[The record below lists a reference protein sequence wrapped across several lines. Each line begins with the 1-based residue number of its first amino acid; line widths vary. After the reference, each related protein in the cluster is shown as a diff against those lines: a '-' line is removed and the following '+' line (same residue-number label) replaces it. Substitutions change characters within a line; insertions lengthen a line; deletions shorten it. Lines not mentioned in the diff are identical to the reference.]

1 MKSLALLI
9 ISAAA
14 FFFLAARDARA
25 QRDYFTPEEIEMIRD
40 TQQLDNRTMLLTK
53 IIDRRFAALKNDV
66 GGEPIS
72 PKEVEKW
79 GTLPSASRRD
89 LLWDIRRVLEK
100 AIADIDNLAE
110 RPKSM
115 VIDPDNKKP
124 KKFDDVFPDAV
135 RILAKAAARYQ
146 SALKAE
152 LDKATEPAENGSILA
167 SLEMCAEIIAAQAK
181 LPSLSKN

>member
-1 MKSLALLI
+1 MKTPIILI
-9 ISAAA
+9 ISAAVFA
-14 FFFLAARDARA
+14 CITARGALA
-25 QRDYFTPEEIEMIRD
+25 QRDYFTAEEIEMIRD

-53 IIDRRFAALKNDV
+53 IIDRRFTALNNNV

-79 GTLPSASRRD
+79 GTLPSSSRRD
-89 LLWDIRRVLEK
+89 LLWDIRRILEK

-124 KKFDDVFPDAV
+124 KKFDDVFPNAV
-135 RILAKAAARYQ
+135 RILAKAAGRYQ
-146 SALKAE
+146 IALKTE
-152 LDKATEPAENGSILA
+152 LDKATEPAESGSILA